1 MDYDSIFKKLTRGA
15 RFDRKKYRE
24 DAENLG
30 IIPKVLNFLIFFSYY
45 FHRKRQSL
53 KKIYQKMTRK
63 RAFL

>member
-30 IIPKVLNFLIFFSYY
+30 IIPKVLKFSIFFVIFFIESA
-45 FHRKRQSL
+45 K
-53 KKIYQKMTRK
+53 
-63 RAFL
+63 A